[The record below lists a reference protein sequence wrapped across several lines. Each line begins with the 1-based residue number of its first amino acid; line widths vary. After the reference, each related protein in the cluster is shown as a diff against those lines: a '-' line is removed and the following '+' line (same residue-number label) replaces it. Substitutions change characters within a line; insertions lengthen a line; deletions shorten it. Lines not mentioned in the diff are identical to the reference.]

1 MEFLGFIRP
10 DGRVGVRNTVLIIST
25 DVNTNGICLN
35 IASSVLNA
43 VPVPGWP
50 NREKYTEYLSALAQH
65 PNVAGAI
72 VLAQSSEGV
81 GESVAKKL
89 TGLGKPV
96 QIINL
101 AASGGVIE
109 AVAHAVR
116 AAMMMV
122 REVSTQ
128 RRQLTLM
135 SRLILG
141 LIYRDQ
147 SGTGDLL
154 VHCIDS
160 IQENHGRVLI
170 FKDEA
175 DKKSKINLC
184 PVIKKVDT
192 GGKVDSQQ
200 GLYQLRVTDESE
212 DVLKAMASLG
222 VQLAVDAT
230 GGPFTRYHTV
240 LPVVSITANQD
251 HYNSYKDN
259 IELDLSHLDLQSY
272 KAEDYSLLI
281 INEIIATASGK
292 LTKSEALKF

>member
-25 DVNTNGICLN
+25 DFSTNGICIN
-35 IASSVLNA
+35 VASSVLNA

-50 NREKYTEYLSALAQH
+50 NKEKYTEYLSNLAQH
-65 PNVAGAI
+65 PNVAGAVI
-72 VLAQSSEGV
+72 LAQSLEGI
-81 GESVAKKL
+81 GEAVARKF
-89 TGLGKPV
+89 TGMGKPV
-96 QIINL
+96 QLINL
-101 AASGGVIE
+101 ASSGGVIE

-116 AAMMMV
+116 EAMLMI
-122 REVSTQ
+122 REVSTL

-154 VHCIDS
+154 VHCIDT
-160 IQENHGRVLI
+160 IQENQGRVVI

-175 DKKSKINLC
+175 DKKSKINMC
-184 PVIKKVDT
+184 PVIKKIDS
-192 GGKVDSQQ
+192 GDKVDSQQ
-200 GLYQLRVTDESE
+200 GLYELRGSNEPE
-212 DVLKAMASLG
+212 DVLMAMASLG

-230 GGPFTRYHTV
+230 GVPYARYHTI
-240 LPVVSITANQD
+240 LPVVSITASRD

-259 IELDLSHLDLQSY
+259 IELDLSQLDLTSY
-272 KAEDYSLLI
+272 KAEDYSLLVT
-281 INEIIATASGK
+281 NEIIATASGK

>member
-10 DGRVGVRNTVLIIST
+10 DGTVGVRNTVLIIST
-25 DVNTNGICLN
+25 DVSTNGICLN

-50 NREKYTEYLSALAQH
+50 DREKYTEYLGDLAQH
-65 PNVAGAI
+65 PNVAGAVI
-72 VLAQSSEGV
+72 LAQSSEGV
-81 GESVAKKL
+81 GGHVAEKL
-89 TGLGKPV
+89 AGLGKPV
-96 QIINL
+96 QLISL
-101 AASGGVIE
+101 AAPGEVIE

-116 AAMMMV
+116 AAMLMV

-154 VHCIDS
+154 VHCIDT

-170 FKDEA
+170 FKDAA

-184 PVIKKVDT
+184 PVIKRVDAL
-192 GGKVDSQQ
+192 GKVDSQQ
-200 GLYQLRVTDESE
+200 GLYELRGSKEPG
-212 DVLKAMASLG
+212 DVLMAMASLG

-259 IELDLSHLDLQSY
+259 IELYLSQLDLLSY
-272 KAEDYSLLI
+272 KAEDYSLLL